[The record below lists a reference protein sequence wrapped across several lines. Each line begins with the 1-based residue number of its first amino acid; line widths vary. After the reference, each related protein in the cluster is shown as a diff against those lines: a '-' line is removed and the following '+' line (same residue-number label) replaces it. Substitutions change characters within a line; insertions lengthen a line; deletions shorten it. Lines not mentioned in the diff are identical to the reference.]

1 MNQGLSWAV
10 SAKWPCVRSVPGV
23 VDSQTREQG
32 NFHGPGSQALPQKA
46 GGELGGQ
53 DVRQKLRCFGR
64 HIGVFSFVLC
74 SRSPLGCDRFGMC
87 SFKAFW
93 AHFLFLF
100 PLKKKWVILF
110 LSKSYTSQQFENQ
123 GKVKGIFKHTVFK
136 FPTRSQPRVW
146 VYFIRILFTMSFWC
160 YAQWNKS
167 ITKRQILHD
176 SACIRY
182 LK

>member
-23 VDSQTREQG
+23 VDSQTSEQG

-87 SFKAFW
+87 SFQGLLGPLPFPFPPEKEMS
-93 AHFLFLF
+93 HFI
-100 PLKKKWVILF
+100 LKQVIHI
-110 LSKSYTSQQFENQ
+110 ST
-123 GKVKGIFKHTVFK
+123 I
-136 FPTRSQPRVW
+136 
-146 VYFIRILFTMSFWC
+146 
-160 YAQWNKS
+160 
-167 ITKRQILHD
+167 
-176 SACIRY
+176 
-182 LK
+182 